1 MNEHMCVPRF
11 VQLLKGQMWWP
22 PIAFCLASL
31 WNASSRGQQKLWPKS
46 FSISCT
52 SHFISLSHH
61 FGESFIAKI
70 TALEMQSTSS
80 HHKNLYTQNPQL
92 DDQGVFI
99 WSIDK
104 VSVGW
109 LLVRWVVFFGCFSH
123 NRSFWVFEKFQR
135 TNGFLKEHEKKISNS
150 GVSSLMGPLILDIEK
165 RSTTLEKLIESV
177 TN

>member
-1 MNEHMCVPRF
+1 MATDR
-11 VQLLKGQMWWP
+11 LLFGFLME
-22 PIAFCLASL
+22 CLIERSTKVMA
-31 WNASSRGQQKLWPKS
+31 QKLFNLMHFS
-46 FSISCT
+46 F
-52 SHFISLSHH
+52 HLSLSHH

-109 LLVRWVVFFGCFSH
+109 LLVRWMVFFGFFSH
-123 NRSFWVFEKFQR
+123 NRSFCVFENFQR
-135 TNGFLKEHEKKISNS
+135 TSGFLKEHEKKISNS
-150 GVSSLMGPLILDIEK
+150 GVSSLMAL
-165 RSTTLEKLIESV
+165 
-177 TN
+177 